1 MFWGSNTSVV
11 SKFLW
16 KLTIIKLL
24 IKLCFLDKIL
34 CNFFYQRFNQ
44 HLKNTF
50 IVRCF
55 FCLCEF
61 IVLLEN
67 FSIICRRHDYR
78 WRAENFYLCSAL
90 MVIEQWGFFNV
101 PHLLWYGP
109 TLYNGHLRGPVTLT
123 PVADRLAVE
132 LSLPVF
138 TIQVCCDRGL
148 NSYLPHARRT
158 FYLYATAAFYSEM
171 KYIRII
177 TILKHTYGT
186 LISKAFLSYMTHIL
200 IWNKSFK
207 VHNASVLIYLRILSI
222 DLSICLSFVVL
233 ISFEKKPESFLAL
246 NLKIQFLILWKVI
259 WG

>member
-1 MFWGSNTSVV
+1 M
-11 SKFLW
+11 
-16 KLTIIKLL
+16 
-24 IKLCFLDKIL
+24 C
-34 CNFFYQRFNQ
+34 
-44 HLKNTF
+44 
-50 IVRCF
+50 

-67 FSIICRRHDYR
+67 FSLLWRRHDCQ
-78 WRAENFYLCSAL
+78 WRADNFYLCSAL

-109 TLYNGHLRGPVTLT
+109 TLYNGHLRGPVT
-123 PVADRLAVE
+123 
-132 LSLPVF
+132 
-138 TIQVCCDRGL
+138 
-148 NSYLPHARRT
+148 RT
-158 FYLYATAAFYSEM
+158 FYLYATAAVYSEM

-222 DLSICLSFVVL
+222 DLSICLSFLVL

-246 NLKIQFLILWKVI
+246 NLRIQFLILWKVI